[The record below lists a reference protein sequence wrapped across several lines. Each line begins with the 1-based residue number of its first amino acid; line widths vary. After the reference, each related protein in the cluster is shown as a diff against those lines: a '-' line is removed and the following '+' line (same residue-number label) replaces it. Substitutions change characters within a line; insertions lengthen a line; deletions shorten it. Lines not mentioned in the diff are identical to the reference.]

1 MSAGAGERARAVR
14 LARHYRDAERLS
26 IGAIAG
32 RLGRSPATI
41 HEYLYDPHRSKA
53 TALRQRYQ
61 GVCRDCGAPT
71 SGAGPTRSRDRCAR
85 CNGAASAKWTR
96 GRIEAAL
103 RTWQAR
109 YGAPARYCDLSMT
122 YARRH
127 GGQRLA
133 RLQAGWDGGGWP
145 AASVVQYHF
154 GSVRAANHAAL
165 NASPAAPAGGGLL
178 PPVGTGAS
186 TQDQATSLSSSRHA
200 TAIRAADGG
209 GV

>member
-1 MSAGAGERARAVR
+1 VSAPVGERARAVR

-26 IGAIAG
+26 IGDIAV

-41 HEYLYDPHRSKA
+41 REYLYDPHRSKA
-53 TALRQRYQ
+53 TALRQRYR

-85 CNGAASAKWTR
+85 CNEAASAKWTSK
-96 GRIEAAL
+96 RIEAAL
-103 RTWQAR
+103 RAWHER
-109 YGAPARYCDLSMT
+109 YGAPARYCDLSMS

-133 RLQAGWDGGGWP
+133 RLQGGWDGGAWP

-154 GSVRAANHAAL
+154 GSVRAANQAAL
-165 NASPAAPAGGGLL
+165 
-178 PPVGTGAS
+178 T
-186 TQDQATSLSSSRHA
+186 TS
-200 TAIRAADGG
+200 RAAG
-209 GV
+209 